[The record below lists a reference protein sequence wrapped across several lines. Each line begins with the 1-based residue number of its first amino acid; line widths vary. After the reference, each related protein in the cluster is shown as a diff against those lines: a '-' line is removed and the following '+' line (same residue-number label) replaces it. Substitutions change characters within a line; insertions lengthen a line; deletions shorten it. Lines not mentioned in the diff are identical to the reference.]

1 MIDYLTIAEA
11 LKLLKLYLED
21 NPVPLTIDMV
31 ETWLIDSFLEADP
44 SFHVGSGSYDHVNF
58 RNDSEVVRS

>member
-11 LKLLKLYLED
+11 LKLLKLDLED

-31 ETWLIDSFLEADP
+31 ETWLIDSFLLADP
-44 SFHVGSGSYDHVNF
+44 SFHVGSGSYDHVYF